1 MAITISG
8 ENNND
13 RILASDGVIDE
24 ISGINIVGL
33 LTASHLDVGNN
44 IQLGNAGIIT
54 ATTFIG
60 NLKGNVNSTSPLLL
74 QTDGGERFRITGNN
88 ELGIAGA
95 NYGSAGQVLTSGG
108 SGNAV
113 SWTTIAAQANISNNA
128 DNRIITGGSG
138 VNLNGEANLTFDGSN
153 LSVTGAANVAG
164 TLIFQPGGTAWSTT
178 NTRPQ
183 LGRQADGELRL
194 GAGSDSSSIVTFYT
208 SPSAGGTLT
217 EKLRIASDGQATFD
231 KGAPNSSNQV
241 IARFQAESSRRLD
254 IVWHDSGS
262 LLGFDLPGSHS
273 YIFKCAG
280 SEKLRITSDGQVRI
294 ADANQGLRIG
304 VDAANY
310 KISRDPTGG
319 DAGLLKFYGN
329 QSGYTGYVFKGVDGE
344 RLRISSNGQIST
356 RGATGTSFNNAGTG
370 SFGSFLTVNGG
381 HTSNQWGI
389 LSLEGNTSA
398 SGYGV
403 GEIQFINQNNAN
415 GSSGASNQSRLLGK
429 INVSSVTSDSNAGD
443 DSGGTLQ
450 FFTKPEGGQPIQR
463 LIIDSNGVVTISNS
477 NPPST
482 GAMTFITDDGSATT
496 LATQAT
502 LRVANNGGSA
512 DYSVFEL
519 ESSQG
524 SFRFTNDGKVNI
536 GDHQGNPD
544 AILHVIGPSGAGV
557 VSIAQFGQ
565 TSSARY
571 ARFNSINNQQ
581 NFDHL
586 LLSRYDNSTADLIRL
601 QNTYAAA
608 TGYGSGIGWY
618 GHGGGKIGGIKV
630 VNRVVNSTAATMY
643 IDVSGTNV
651 MHLEHSPNRVF
662 IGQPPSAGAFLPNCP
677 NTPLQCRPSQGN
689 TGCFAGSSTNYATN
703 YGLLPWSG
711 GGTYI
716 SSGITYENGVWNHQ
730 SADSTNCLFN
740 IRGNGWTWYSSNNSS
755 GSWNV
760 ANGVNIMSSAGVW
773 LGGTSSDRRLK
784 DNITNMSTSDA
795 LTKVTQLQGVSYTW
809 KDEIQKKYGTDVYP
823 EGTHYGFIAQ
833 DVKTVWPEAHIISDH
848 DNESDFDDDP
858 TKDVKDDVYYGEI
871 EGVKLEKMVPLL
883 VEAIKELKKENDA
896 LKTRVTTL
904 EGS

>member
-1 MAITISG
+1 
-8 ENNND
+8 
-13 RILASDGVIDE
+13 
-24 ISGINIVGL
+24 
-33 LTASHLDVGNN
+33 
-44 IQLGNAGIIT
+44 
-54 ATTFIG
+54 
-60 NLKGNVNSTSPLLL
+60 
-74 QTDGGERFRITGNN
+74 
-88 ELGIAGA
+88 
-95 NYGSAGQVLTSGG
+95 
-108 SGNAV
+108 
-113 SWTTIAAQANISNNA
+113 
-128 DNRIITGGSG
+128 
-138 VNLNGEANLTFDGSN
+138 
-153 LSVTGAANVAG
+153 AG

-344 RLRISSNGQIST
+344 RLRISSNGQIAT

-398 SGYGV
+398 NGYAV

-482 GAMTFITDDGSATT
+482 GAMTFITDDGS
-496 LATQAT
+496 
-502 LRVANNGGSA
+502 
-512 DYSVFEL
+512 
-519 ESSQG
+519 
-524 SFRFTNDGKVNI
+524 
-536 GDHQGNPD
+536 
-544 AILHVIGPSGAGV
+544 
-557 VSIAQFGQ
+557 
-565 TSSARY
+565 
-571 ARFNSINNQQ
+571 
-581 NFDHL
+581 
-586 LLSRYDNSTADLIRL
+586 
-601 QNTYAAA
+601 
-608 TGYGSGIGWY
+608 
-618 GHGGGKIGGIKV
+618 
-630 VNRVVNSTAATMY
+630 
-643 IDVSGTNV
+643 
-651 MHLEHSPNRVF
+651 
-662 IGQPPSAGAFLPNCP
+662 
-677 NTPLQCRPSQGN
+677 
-689 TGCFAGSSTNYATN
+689 
-703 YGLLPWSG
+703 
-711 GGTYI
+711 
-716 SSGITYENGVWNHQ
+716 
-730 SADSTNCLFN
+730 
-740 IRGNGWTWYSSNNSS
+740 
-755 GSWNV
+755 
-760 ANGVNIMSSAGVW
+760 
-773 LGGTSSDRRLK
+773 
-784 DNITNMSTSDA
+784 
-795 LTKVTQLQGVSYTW
+795 
-809 KDEIQKKYGTDVYP
+809 
-823 EGTHYGFIAQ
+823 
-833 DVKTVWPEAHIISDH
+833 
-848 DNESDFDDDP
+848 
-858 TKDVKDDVYYGEI
+858 
-871 EGVKLEKMVPLL
+871 
-883 VEAIKELKKENDA
+883 
-896 LKTRVTTL
+896 
-904 EGS
+904 